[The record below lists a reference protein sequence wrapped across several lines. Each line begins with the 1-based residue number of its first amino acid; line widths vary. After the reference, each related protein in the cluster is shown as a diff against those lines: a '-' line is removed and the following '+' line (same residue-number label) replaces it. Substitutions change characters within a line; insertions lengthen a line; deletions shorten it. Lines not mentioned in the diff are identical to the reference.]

1 MDRSDPGLVV
11 GIDLGSQSA
20 KVVVHDLAGA
30 VVASAQRPLAAS
42 VSPAPGQVEHPGD
55 SLWDALAAACSE
67 AMAALGPRVGEVR
80 AVGLCGIRF
89 CIALLRADGSLA
101 APVRS
106 WMDTRRADDPPG
118 DTAHV
123 VASSA
128 YLTARLTGVVRDSSA
143 AYALWQP
150 RADDLV
156 EPGEVLGAVT
166 ADAAAAT
173 GLPAGVPV
181 VATANDKAVEALGCG
196 LLEPGPLLV
205 SLGTFVASMAVGPR
219 SPAEGVAET
228 GASYWTNPAAVPG
241 EVLLESTGVRRGM
254 WTVSWVRDLV
264 GHHVAGD
271 GRAGDE
277 VALGEAAAALPVG
290 ADGLL
295 CVPDWLAPPDAP
307 WRRGAFV
314 GFDGRHGPAHL
325 YRAVLEGLVLTVTG
339 HARSMA
345 DEVGLAV
352 PSVVVSGGGGRS
364 PLVLAMVAACLDRP
378 VRAPVAPSAA
388 GLGAALAAAVGVGLH
403 PSWTAAVDA
412 MVHLDDPVA
421 PDPTWVAAYADVRV
435 RHAALVDGLDTVLRE
450 LR

>member
-1 MDRSDPGLVV
+1 MTGPDGGLVV

-20 KVVVHDLAGA
+20 KVVVHDLAGG
-30 VVASAQRPLAAS
+30 VVASAQRPLAPTVA
-42 VSPAPGQVEHPGD
+42 PGPGQVEHPGD
-55 SLWDALAAACSE
+55 DLWESLVAASSE
-67 AMAALGPRVGEVR
+67 AMAALGPRVAEVR

-89 CIALLRADGSLA
+89 CVALLRADGSLA

-106 WMDTRRADDPPG
+106 WMDTRRADDPPPG
-118 DTAHV
+118 TAHV

-128 YLTARLTGVVRDSSA
+128 YLTARLTGLVRDSTA

-156 EPGEVLGAVT
+156 EPGEVLGEVT
-166 ADAAAAT
+166 AAASAAT
-173 GLPAGVPV
+173 GLPAGLPV

-205 SLGTFVASMAVGPR
+205 SLGTFVASMAVGPP
-219 SPAEGVAET
+219 SAAESGP
-228 GASYWTNPAAVPG
+228 SWWTNPAAVPG
-241 EVLLESTGVRRGM
+241 AVLLESTGVRRGM

-264 GHHVAGD
+264 GHHLAVD

-277 VALGEAAAALPVG
+277 VALGEAAAALDVG

-339 HARSMA
+339 HARAMA
-345 DEVGLAV
+345 DEVGLDV
-352 PSVVVSGGGGRS
+352 DSVVVSGGGGRS
-364 PLVLAMVAACLDRP
+364 ALVLAMVAACLEAP
-378 VRAPVAPSAA
+378 ARAPRAPSAA
-388 GLGAALAAAVGVGLH
+388 GLGAALSAAVGTGLH
-403 PSWTAAVDA
+403 PSWSAAVEA
-412 MVHLDDPVA
+412 MVHLGDPVA
-421 PDPTWVAAYADVRV
+421 PDPAWVAAYADVRT
-435 RHAALVDGLDTVLRE
+435 RHAALVDALDAVLRPA
-450 LR
+450 